1 MQLYLWCGQ
10 RKYRKL
16 LYICSIAIATTTL
29 IGKPQNYCQKSM
41 SPRHPVARN
50 SLPQFSI
57 IKKEKL
63 LIHAHF
69 TRVIAIFMLPA
80 RHILK
85 FFISRI
91 RYRQCCTVIPR
102 KLAVP
107 NSRNSLTRGSSRCSL
122 PPNSRYLL

>member
-1 MQLYLWCGQ
+1 MARGNTESY
-10 RKYRKL
+10 
-16 LYICSIAIATTTL
+16 YIYHSIAIATTTL

-80 RHILK
+80 NIILQ
-85 FFISRI
+85 FFLPEKI
-91 RYRQCCTVIPR
+91 QAALV
-102 KLAVP
+102 
-107 NSRNSLTRGSSRCSL
+107 LTL
-122 PPNSRYLL
+122 QI